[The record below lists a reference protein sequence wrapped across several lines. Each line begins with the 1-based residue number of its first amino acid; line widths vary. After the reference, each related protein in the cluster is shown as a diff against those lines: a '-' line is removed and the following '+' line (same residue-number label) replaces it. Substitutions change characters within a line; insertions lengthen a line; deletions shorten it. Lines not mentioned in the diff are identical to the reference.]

1 MIAQE
6 LAGLVAKLFITI
18 KVLAGYPV
26 PDVPP
31 EVRLVPRAELA
42 AMVCAGRC
50 RVIGAYLPAGGIL
63 LVDELDPVNDVRA
76 RSVLLHEM
84 VHYLQ
89 DLHGRFA
96 DSRPCV
102 RFLLREREAYAVQNR
117 YLGRYSEPRDH
128 GMVALTWNA
137 AGCAFG

>member
-1 MIAQE
+1 MLRSLIIVSAI
-6 LAGLVAKLFITI
+6 AGLCLSPAALT
-18 KVLAGYPV
+18 AQPNA
-26 PDVPP
+26 
-31 EVRLVPRAELA
+31 AELVQSGETVGA
-42 AMVCAGRC
+42 EQRSAL
-50 RVIGAYLPAGGIL
+50 VIGNAAYTNAPLKN
-63 LVDELDPVNDVRA
+63 PVNDVRA